1 MAESGEEDAVDKDYV
16 HHIRLA
22 AVLVLLNMSQVVVVD
37 RDNSKPVVAGL
48 EVVVGSDEE
57 EGRQEVQ
64 EDDDTHSLVLE

>member
-1 MAESGEEDAVDKDYV
+1 MAESGEEDVDRDYV

-22 AVLVLLNMSQVVVVD
+22 AVLVFLNMSQVVVED

-48 EVVVGSDEE
+48 EVAVGSDEE